1 MRKEQVIASL
11 LDEYSIWNI
20 LIGIHTKRK
29 ENVRPQAKPD
39 LKAIGLRIRGLRG
52 ALQQEVL
59 ASQLGVSQG
68 QLSKVES
75 GKVAPTL
82 EMLLGMATRFGKK
95 LDWIVKGE
103 VD

>member
-1 MRKEQVIASL
+1 MSDRKSR
-11 LDEYSIWNI
+11 LD
-20 LIGIHTKRK
+20 LR
-29 ENVRPQAKPD
+29 
-39 LKAIGLRIRGLRG
+39 AIGSRIRVLRG
-52 ALQQEVL
+52 NLRQEVL

-82 EMLLGMATRFGKK
+82 EMLLGIATKFGKT

-103 VD
+103 ER